1 MYSFLNFNK
10 MITPMIIKIIF
21 FIGVGLSI
29 LIGIFQIGAGV
40 ASDFGGGSQVLL
52 GLITLVLGPLFTRI
66 YCELLIVFF
75 KMQESLHE
83 INTKLSKFES
93 NDSRDL

>member
-1 MYSFLNFNK
+1 
-10 MITPMIIKIIF
+10 MIIKIIF
-21 FIGVGLSI
+21 FIGVGLSV

-40 ASDFGGGSQVLL
+40 TSDFGGGSQVLL

-75 KMQESLHE
+75 KMQESLYE

-93 NDSRDL
+93 DNPRDL